1 MKKTK
6 WVRYS
11 LIVAGMLLILVSLS
25 ACEDKRDDLLD
36 RESAGVWVQ
45 YNSNNSDLPGDSIID
60 IELDKQGDLWISCS
74 GKGVTRYHDGIWTTY
89 NTSNCSILNDTVTV
103 LEATNDGRLLAGT
116 VNGLAIRSP
125 GGDWSSFKDPAVPA
139 MYITSVKEA
148 SDGTIWI
155 GTYNQGYY
163 LYYGSLFLHSTIRED
178 IFAFEEDSKGNFWLG
193 ASFGLAKFDG
203 TKWSYINT
211 SNGLPDGEVTKL
223 FIDSKERLWISVFFN
238 KAIFWLD
245 INNSDV
251 KEVSLMD
258 GMSVNLINDIYVAI
272 LQRI

>member
-1 MKKTK
+1 MKKIK

-11 LIVAGMLLILVSLS
+11 LIVTGMLLILVSLP
-25 ACEDKRDDLLD
+25 ACEDDRDDLLD

-103 LEATNDGRLLAGT
+103 LEATNDGRLLVGT

-148 SDGTIWI
+148 LTG
-155 GTYNQGYY
+155 Q
-163 LYYGSLFLHSTIRED
+163 
-178 IFAFEEDSKGNFWLG
+178 
-193 ASFGLAKFDG
+193 FG
-203 TKWSYINT
+203 
-211 SNGLPDGEVTKL
+211 
-223 FIDSKERLWISVFFN
+223 
-238 KAIFWLD
+238 
-245 INNSDV
+245 
-251 KEVSLMD
+251 
-258 GMSVNLINDIYVAI
+258 
-272 LQRI
+272 